1 MILSIA
7 NVFIKRPVLTTVCTL
22 VILIIGAVCIPLL
35 PVNYLPNIAP
45 IRVSISATYTGADAE
60 TVETAVTTPIERQIN
75 GIDGLQYLTSSS
87 TAGTSQISVYFDSN
101 TDKNVDQ
108 VNVQNRLAAATPTLP
123 SVVQQFGVTTK
134 TASTSILLV
143 YAVYSENNEYDPLF
157 ISNYLD
163 LNVRDQL
170 LRTDGVGDLTI
181 FGEKKYAMRL
191 WLDPNALASRGLT
204 MTDVTAAIQSQNVL
218 APGGTLGQA
227 PVPNGQSY
235 EIPLQVKGQFAD
247 AAQFENLVIK
257 AGSNGN
263 LIRLR
268 DVGRA
273 ELGSQTYTSN
283 ARNNGKPAIGLAI
296 YQAPGSNAL
305 DVANRVQAQMAEIM
319 KDFPPGLKANV
330 VYDTVTFVQASIDE
344 VLKTL
349 AEAIALVILVIF
361 LFLQNW
367 RATIIPLVAI
377 PVSLIGALAFAYIF
391 KFSLNNLTLFG
402 LILATGLVVDDAII
416 VVEAVARKVEEGKR
430 PFQASVEAMQEL
442 TGAVVATSLVLMAV
456 FIPVAFFPG
465 STGKMY
471 QQFALVIAFSIA
483 ISTFNALSFSPSIA
497 AILLRPP
504 QPARGW
510 LGRFFNG
517 FNRAFHWIIE
527 RYIGIVNF
535 LIRLRYWVAGL
546 FIVGLAATYFMF
558 VHVPTG
564 FVPTEDQGTLLGIIQ
579 APDGV
584 SLQYTDQ
591 VVNQLEEILQ
601 KEPEIQN
608 IFATSG
614 FGFNGSSSS
623 QGVFFAK
630 LKPWEERTKKDQ
642 SSTAILQRLNGQ
654 FRQVTDAKVIGTN
667 PPPIQG
673 FSALG
678 GFEIQITDN
687 TNGRLTIDNFLA
699 NVQAILANA
708 NQKPE
713 LAGSVFTQFTA
724 GVPQYQ
730 IEFDRD
736 RLQALNI
743 DFQQAV
749 QTLGAA
755 IGSQY
760 VNDFTFGQQIY
771 RVYVQADGNYRRSPD
786 DIRRLY
792 VRSNNNQ
799 LIPMS
804 EIVKLTPT
812 TGPATITHY
821 DGVRAIDVQG
831 REASGYSSGQAIQA
845 MQQAITETARPGI
858 GSAWVGTAREELAA
872 GSLGIVIF
880 GFGILMV
887 FLTLAAQ
894 YESYVDPFIILL
906 TVPLALLGAL
916 SALSLRGLV
925 NDVYANVALV
935 MLIGLASKNAI
946 LIVEFANQALEQQK
960 VSVRQAAIT
969 AAQERFRPIVMTASA
984 SLLGFFPLVV
994 ASGAGSAS
1002 RWSLGTALF
1011 GGLLVATVL
1020 SLLVVPVL
1028 FVIIK
1033 TLEMRFLDN
1042 RRSHSSDRSDGDNS
1056 NDDSNNDSND
1066 GTRQGVESGSRSSNR
1081 HANE

>member
-1 MILSIA
+1 MILSIS

-22 VILIIGAVCIPLL
+22 VILLLGAVCIPLL
-35 PVNYLPNIAP
+35 PINYLPDIAP
-45 IRVSISATYTGADAE
+45 IRVSIAANYTGADAQ
-60 TVETAVTTPIERQIN
+60 TVESAVTTPIERQLN

-87 TAGTSQISVYFDSN
+87 SAGSSQVSVYFDSS

-108 VNVQNRLAAATPTLP
+108 VNVQNRLSAATPSLP
-123 SVVQQFGVTTK
+123 SVVQELGVTAR

-143 YAVYSENNEYDPLF
+143 YAVYAENNEYDPLF
-157 ISNYLD
+157 VSNYLD
-163 LNVRDQL
+163 LNVRDSL
-170 LRTDGVGDLTI
+170 LRTSGVGDLTI
-181 FGEKKYAMRL
+181 FGEKRYAMRL
-191 WLDPNALASRGLT
+191 WIDPNALAGRGLT
-204 MTDVTAAIQSQNVL
+204 MTDVTAALQSQNVL
-218 APGGTLGQA
+218 AAGGTLGQA
-227 PVPNGQSY
+227 PVPSGQSY

-247 AAQFENLVIK
+247 ASQFQSLVIK

-263 LIRLR
+263 LVRLR

-273 ELGSQTYTSN
+273 ELGAETYTSN

-305 DVANRVQAQMAEIM
+305 NVARQVQAQMATLV
-319 KDFPPGLKANV
+319 KDFPPGLKADV
-330 VYDTVTFVQASIDE
+330 VYDTVTFVRASIEE

-349 AEAIALVILVIF
+349 AEAIALVILTIF

-377 PVSLIGALAFAYIF
+377 PVSLIGTLAFAYLF
-391 KFSLNNLTLFG
+391 QFSLNNLTLFG
-402 LILATGLVVDDAII
+402 LILATGLVVDDAIV
-416 VVEAVARKVEEGKR
+416 VVEAISRKVEEGKQ
-430 PFQASVEAMQEL
+430 PAQASIEAMQEL

-471 QQFALVIAFSIA
+471 QQFALVIVFSIA

-497 AILLRPP
+497 ALLLRPP
-504 QPARGW
+504 RPARGL

-517 FNRAFHWIIE
+517 FNRIFRWIVD
-527 RYIGIVNF
+527 RYTAIVNL
-535 LIRLRYWVAGL
+535 LIRLRYWVVGL
-546 FIVGLAATYFMF
+546 FVVGLAATYLMF
-558 VHVPTG
+558 VRVPTA
-564 FVPTEDQGTLLGIIQ
+564 FVPAEDQGVVLGIIQ

-584 SLQYTDQ
+584 SLQYTDR
-591 VVNQLEEILQ
+591 VLSQLERVLQ
-601 KEPEIQN
+601 TEPEIQN
-608 IFATSG
+608 VFATSG
-614 FGFNGSSSS
+614 FGFAGSGAN

-630 LKPWEERTKKDQ
+630 LKPWDERRQKDQ
-642 SSTAILQRLNGQ
+642 STTAILQHINGQ
-654 FRQVTDAKVIGTN
+654 FRQITEARIIGSS

-687 TNGRLTIDNFLA
+687 TSGRLTIDNFLA
-699 NVQAILANA
+699 NVQSILANA

-713 LAGSVFTQFTA
+713 LAGGVYTQFTA
-724 GVPQYQ
+724 GVPQFQ

-749 QTLGAA
+749 QTLGSA

-771 RVYVQADGNYRRSPD
+771 RVYVQADGNYRKSPD

-792 VRSNNNQ
+792 VRSTNNQ
-799 LIPMS
+799 LVPLS
-804 EIVKLTPT
+804 EIAQITPIA
-812 TGPATITHY
+812 GPATITHY
-821 DGVRAIDVQG
+821 NGVRAIDVQG
-831 REASGYSSGQAIQA
+831 REASGYSSGQAISA
-845 MQQAITETARPGI
+845 MQQTISQTAQPGI

-872 GSLGIVIF
+872 GNLGILIF
-880 GFGILMV
+880 GFGVLLV
-887 FLTLAAQ
+887 FLTLSAQ

-916 SALSLRGLV
+916 GALSLRGLN
-925 NDVYANVALV
+925 NDVYANIALV

-946 LIVEFANQALEQQK
+946 LIVEFANQALERQG
-960 VSVRQAAIT
+960 VSVTQAAII
-969 AAQERFRPIVMTASA
+969 ASQERFRPIVMTSSS
-984 SLLGFFPLVV
+984 SLLGFFPLVI
-994 ASGAGSAS
+994 ASGAGAAS

-1011 GGLLVATVL
+1011 GGLLVSTIL
-1020 SLLVVPVL
+1020 SLLIVPVL

-1033 TLEMRFLDN
+1033 SLEMRFLQRHRSTHPSN
-1042 RRSHSSDRSDGDNS
+1042 NAANNGATPEPVGSASERSHD
-1056 NDDSNNDSND
+1056 
-1066 GTRQGVESGSRSSNR
+1066 
-1081 HANE
+1081 

>member
-22 VILIIGAVCIPLL
+22 IILIIGAVCIPLL
-35 PVNYLPNIAP
+35 PINYLPDIAP
-45 IRVSISATYTGADAE
+45 IRVSISANYTGADAQ
-60 TVETAVTTPIERQIN
+60 TVESAVTTPIERQIS
-75 GIDGLQYLTSSS
+75 GIDGLQYLTSNS
-87 TAGTSQISVYFDSN
+87 TAGSSQVSVYFDSS
-101 TDKNVDQ
+101 TDKNIAQ
-108 VNVQNRLAAATPTLP
+108 VNVQNRLSVATPSLH
-123 SVVQQFGVTTK
+123 SVVQQLGVTTR

-143 YAVYSENNEYDPLF
+143 YAVYAENNEYDPLF

-170 LRTDGVGDLTI
+170 SRIDGVGDLTI

-191 WLDPNALASRGLT
+191 WIDPNALAGRGLT
-204 MTDVTAAIQSQNVL
+204 MTDVTTALQGQNVL
-218 APGGTLGQA
+218 ASGGTLGQA
-227 PVPNGQSY
+227 PVPSGQTY
-235 EIPLQVKGQFAD
+235 EIPLRVKGQFAD
-247 AAQFENLVIK
+247 ASQFENLVIR
-257 AGSNGN
+257 AGNGGD
-263 LIRLR
+263 LVRLR
-268 DVGRA
+268 DVGHA
-273 ELGSQTYTSN
+273 ELGSQTYSSN
-283 ARNNGKPAIGLAI
+283 ARNNGKPAVGLAI

-305 DVANRVQAQMAEIM
+305 NVSKQVQAQMSTIM
-319 KDFPPGLKANV
+319 QDFPPGMKANV
-330 VYDTVTFVQASIDE
+330 VYDTVTFVQTSIEE

-349 AEAIALVILVIF
+349 AEAIVLVVLVIF

-377 PVSLIGALAFAYIF
+377 PVSLIGALAFAYVF

-416 VVEAVARKVEEGKR
+416 VVEAVARKIEEGIS

-442 TGAVVATSLVLMAV
+442 TGAVLATSLVLMAV

-497 AILLRPP
+497 AILLRPH
-504 QPARGW
+504 QPARGC
-510 LGRFFNG
+510 LGRFFST
-517 FNRAFHWIIE
+517 FNRVLQWIIE
-527 RYIGIVNF
+527 RYIATITS
-535 LIRLRYWVAGL
+535 LIRLRYWVMGL
-546 FIVGLAATYFMF
+546 FGVGLVATYFMF
-558 VHVPTG
+558 INVPTG
-564 FVPTEDQGTLLGIIQ
+564 FVPAEDQGTLLGIIQ

-584 SLQYTDQ
+584 ALEYTDQ
-591 VVNQLEEILQ
+591 VVIKLEQLLQ
-601 KEPEIQN
+601 EEPEIQN
-608 IFATSG
+608 VFTSSGAGFAG
-614 FGFNGSSSS
+614 ASSN
-623 QGVFFAK
+623 QGIFFAK
-630 LKPWEERTKKDQ
+630 LKPWDERRKKEQ
-642 SSTAILQRLNGQ
+642 SSTEILQRINGK
-654 FRQVTDAKVIGTN
+654 FRQITEARIIGTN

-673 FSALG
+673 FSTLG

-687 TNGRLTIDNFLA
+687 TNGELTIDNFLA
-699 NVQAILANA
+699 NVQNIIAKA

-713 LAGSVFTQFTA
+713 LAGGVYTQFTA
-724 GVPQYQ
+724 GVPQYL
-730 IEFDRD
+730 IEFNRD
-736 RLQALNI
+736 QLQALNI
-743 DFQQAV
+743 NFQQAV

-792 VRSNNNQ
+792 VRSTNNQ
-799 LIPMS
+799 MIPMS
-804 EIVKLTPT
+804 EIVTLTPT

-821 DGVRAIDVQG
+821 DGVRAINVQG
-831 REASGYSSGQAIQA
+831 RETSGYSSGQAIQA
-845 MQQAITETARPGI
+845 MQQVISESAQSGI
-858 GSAWVGTAREELAA
+858 GSAWVGTAREELSA
-872 GSLGIVIF
+872 GSLGILIF

-894 YESYVDPFIILL
+894 YESYIDPFIILL

-916 SALSLRGLV
+916 TLLSLRGLN

-946 LIVEFANQALEQQK
+946 LIVEFANQALEQEGT
-960 VSVRQAAIT
+960 SVVQSAMT
-969 AAQERFRPIVMTASA
+969 AARERFRPIVMTASS
-984 SLLGFFPLVV
+984 SLLGFFPLVI

-1020 SLLVVPVL
+1020 SLLIVPVL

-1033 TLEMRFLDN
+1033 TLELRFL
-1042 RRSHSSDRSDGDNS
+1042 RRRTLRSPDYPNGSSSHDGRTS
-1056 NDDSNNDSND
+1056 EPL
-1066 GTRQGVESGSRSSNR
+1066 ESGSARR
-1081 HANE
+1081 IDRR